1 MDYQTLIEDAHREG
15 MTALNECCPTPMVVV
30 GHSHTGESNAWYV
43 DEGMCGFAWIEF
55 AGNTD
60 FGRWAKKMKVAT
72 KAYPKGLMIWVSEGN
87 QSYDR
92 KRAYAEAYARVLN
105 EAGIKA
111 YANSRL
117 D

>member
-1 MDYQTLIEDAHREG
+1 
-15 MTALNECCPTPMVVV
+15 
-30 GHSHTGESNAWYV
+30 
-43 DEGMCGFAWIEF
+43 
-55 AGNTD
+55 
-60 FGRWAKKMKVAT
+60 MKLAT
-72 KAYPKGLMIWVSEGN
+72 KAYPSGLMIWVSEGN